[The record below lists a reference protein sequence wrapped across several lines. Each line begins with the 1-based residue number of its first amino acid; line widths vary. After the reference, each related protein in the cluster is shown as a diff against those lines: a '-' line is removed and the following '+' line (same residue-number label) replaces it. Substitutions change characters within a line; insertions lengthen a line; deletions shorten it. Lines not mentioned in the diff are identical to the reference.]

1 MIQRIQSIYI
11 LVAAAL
17 QGISLVLNWSTYI
30 ANDMPFYLSGIN
42 TSYETIDSSP
52 LTLGIGLSLAL
63 ILVMLFMYKNR
74 SQQMTL
80 ANVAIIQLM
89 VTLGLFSWVHYQCIE
104 SLKAAYSSVDIGYGV
119 AVVFPIISGIL
130 IWLAKKAIKKDEDL
144 IRSVDRLR

>member
-30 ANDMPFYLSGIN
+30 ANDMTFYLSGIN
-42 TSYETIDSSP
+42 TSYETVNSSP

-63 ILVMLFMYKNR
+63 ILVLFLYKNR
-74 SQQMTL
+74 VQQLTL
-80 ANVAIIQLM
+80 ANVAIIQFI
-89 VTLGLFSWVHYQCIE
+89 VTLGLFYWVHYQYIE
-104 SLKAAYSSVDIGYGV
+104 SLKAEYSSVDIGYGI